1 MALSPNLRGALF
13 MVISMAAFTV
23 NDAIAKFVS
32 DSMNMAQVMLVRGV
46 FASMLVGVI
55 AWQSGA
61 LTQLRHALNSMVMLR
76 VAGDAAGTLTFLLAL
91 QHLPLANVSAILQ
104 ALPLAVAMGAALFLG
119 EGVGWRR
126 WLAISVG
133 FIGVLIVV
141 RPGVEGFSVHS
152 LLVLAC
158 VLFCAVRD
166 LATRRIPEAIPSLLV
181 SAVTSTAITIL
192 GAALLPAMGGWTPMQ
207 PSMVLYLALAAVLV
221 LIGYQFIIMAMRV
234 GDISFIAPFRYT
246 ALLWA
251 IALSIVIFGDFPDSA
266 MIMGSAIIVASGLY
280 TLYRERVVGRWRP
293 VTESSGPD
301 MPPDGI

>member
-1 MALSPNLRGALF
+1 MPLSPNLRGALF

-32 DSMNMAQVMLVRGV
+32 DSMNMAQVMLVRGI

-181 SAVTSTAITIL
+181 SAVTSIAITIL

>member
-61 LTQLRHALNSMVMLR
+61 LIQLRHAFDSMVMLR

-181 SAVTSTAITIL
+181 SAVTSIAITIL

>member
-1 MALSPNLRGALF
+1 

-32 DSMNMAQVMLVRGV
+32 DSMNMAQVMLVRGI

>member
-192 GAALLPAMGGWTPMQ
+192 GAALLPAMGGWTPIQ

>member
-32 DSMNMAQVMLVRGV
+32 DSMNMAQVMLVRGI

-192 GAALLPAMGGWTPMQ
+192 GAALLPTMGGWTPMQ
-207 PSMVLYLALAAVLV
+207 PGMVLYLALAAVLV

>member
-1 MALSPNLRGALF
+1 

-32 DSMNMAQVMLVRGV
+32 DSMNMAQVMLVRGI

-181 SAVTSTAITIL
+181 SAVTSIAITIL

>member
-1 MALSPNLRGALF
+1 

-61 LTQLRHALNSMVMLR
+61 LIQLRHAFDSMVMLR

-181 SAVTSTAITIL
+181 SAVTSIAITIL

-251 IALSIVIFGDFPDSA
+251 IALSIMIFGDFPDSA

>member
-181 SAVTSTAITIL
+181 SAVTSIAITIL
-192 GAALLPAMGGWTPMQ
+192 GAALLPAMGGWTPIQ

>member
-1 MALSPNLRGALF
+1 

-61 LTQLRHALNSMVMLR
+61 LIQLRHAFDSMVMLR

-192 GAALLPAMGGWTPMQ
+192 GAALLPAMGGWTPIQ

>member
-1 MALSPNLRGALF
+1 

-251 IALSIVIFGDFPDSA
+251 IALSIMIFGDFPDSA

>member
-181 SAVTSTAITIL
+181 SAVTSIAITIL

>member
-61 LTQLRHALNSMVMLR
+61 LTQLRHAFDSMVMLR

-181 SAVTSTAITIL
+181 SAVTSIAITIL

>member
-1 MALSPNLRGALF
+1 

-32 DSMNMAQVMLVRGV
+32 DSMNMAQVMLVRGI

-181 SAVTSTAITIL
+181 SAVTSIAITIL
-192 GAALLPAMGGWTPMQ
+192 GAALLPTMGGWTPMQ
-207 PSMVLYLALAAVLV
+207 PGMVLYLALAAVLV

>member
-1 MALSPNLRGALF
+1 MPLSPNLRGALF

-192 GAALLPAMGGWTPMQ
+192 GAALLPAMGGWTPIQ

>member
-1 MALSPNLRGALF
+1 

-207 PSMVLYLALAAVLV
+207 PGMVLYLALAAVLV

>member
-61 LTQLRHALNSMVMLR
+61 LIQLRHAFDSMVMLR

-192 GAALLPAMGGWTPMQ
+192 GAALLPTMGGWTPMQ
-207 PSMVLYLALAAVLV
+207 PGMVLYLALAAVLV

>member
-32 DSMNMAQVMLVRGV
+32 DSMNMAQVMLVRGI

>member
-1 MALSPNLRGALF
+1 

-61 LTQLRHALNSMVMLR
+61 LIQLRHALNSMVMLR

-181 SAVTSTAITIL
+181 SAVTSIAITIL

-251 IALSIVIFGDFPDSA
+251 IALSIMIFGDFPDSA

>member
-1 MALSPNLRGALF
+1 

-181 SAVTSTAITIL
+181 SAVTSIAITIL

>member
-32 DSMNMAQVMLVRGV
+32 DSMNMAQVMLVRGI

-61 LTQLRHALNSMVMLR
+61 LIQLRHAFDSMVMLR

-181 SAVTSTAITIL
+181 SAVTSIAITIL

>member
-1 MALSPNLRGALF
+1 

-61 LTQLRHALNSMVMLR
+61 LIQLRHAFDSMVMLR

-181 SAVTSTAITIL
+181 SAVTSIAITIL

>member
-1 MALSPNLRGALF
+1 

-32 DSMNMAQVMLVRGV
+32 DSMNMAQVMLVRGI

-251 IALSIVIFGDFPDSA
+251 IALSIMIFGDFPDSA

>member
-1 MALSPNLRGALF
+1 

-192 GAALLPAMGGWTPMQ
+192 GAALLPAMGGWTPIQ

>member
-1 MALSPNLRGALF
+1 

-61 LTQLRHALNSMVMLR
+61 LIQLRHAFDSMVMLR

-181 SAVTSTAITIL
+181 SAVTSIAITIL
-192 GAALLPAMGGWTPMQ
+192 GAALLPTMGGWTPMQ
-207 PSMVLYLALAAVLV
+207 PGMVLYLALAAVLV

>member
-192 GAALLPAMGGWTPMQ
+192 GAALLPTMGGWTPMQ
-207 PSMVLYLALAAVLV
+207 PGMVLYLALAAVLV

>member
-61 LTQLRHALNSMVMLR
+61 LIQLRHAFDSMVMLR

>member
-1 MALSPNLRGALF
+1 MPLSPNLRGALF

-61 LTQLRHALNSMVMLR
+61 LIQLRHAFDSMVMLR

-181 SAVTSTAITIL
+181 SAVTSIAITIL

>member
-61 LTQLRHALNSMVMLR
+61 LIQLRHAFDSMVMLR

-166 LATRRIPEAIPSLLV
+166 LTTRRIPEAIPSLLV
-181 SAVTSTAITIL
+181 SAVTSIAITIL

-301 MPPDGI
+301 MRPDGI

>member
-1 MALSPNLRGALF
+1 

-46 FASMLVGVI
+46 FANMLVGVI

-61 LTQLRHALNSMVMLR
+61 LIQLRHALNSMVMLR

-181 SAVTSTAITIL
+181 SAVTSIAITIL

-251 IALSIVIFGDFPDSA
+251 IALSIMIFGDFPDSA

>member
-1 MALSPNLRGALF
+1 

-181 SAVTSTAITIL
+181 SAVTSIAITIL

-251 IALSIVIFGDFPDSA
+251 IALSIMIFGDFPDSA

>member
-1 MALSPNLRGALF
+1 

-32 DSMNMAQVMLVRGV
+32 DSMNMAQVMLVRGI

-192 GAALLPAMGGWTPMQ
+192 GAALLPTMGGWTPMQ
-207 PSMVLYLALAAVLV
+207 PGMVLYLALAAVLV